1 MLSPDTT
8 TGAFDVSPLSLAM
21 SLKASAVCSRCV
33 GTPKG
38 VVVIAPAVV
47 ATRKINMNGLDVPVV
62 TFVLLFV
69 LSLFCY

>member
-8 TGAFDVSPLSLAM
+8 TGAFYVSPLSLAIGFM
-21 SLKASAVCSRCV
+21 KASADCSRCV

-47 ATRKINMNGLDVPVV
+47 ATRKIPL
-62 TFVLLFV
+62 
-69 LSLFCY
+69 